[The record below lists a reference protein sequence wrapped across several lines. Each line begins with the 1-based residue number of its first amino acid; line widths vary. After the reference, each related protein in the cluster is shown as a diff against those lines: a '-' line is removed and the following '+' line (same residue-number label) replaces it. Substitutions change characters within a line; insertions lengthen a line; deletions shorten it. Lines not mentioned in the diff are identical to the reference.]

1 MNRVVKINRV
11 VQGNVQN
18 YTQFLLNYLLPLI
31 HWLYVE
37 KNILR
42 YESIYIE
49 DPKIMRK
56 HLKNIFPKKVKI
68 YKEDYDSEINKSKTL
83 TGFFSRDRPIRKS
96 NYSLNSI
103 RESTEELKSLLS
115 NSQIDSK
122 KILIINRGKPDK
134 FYTSDGISS
143 DTLPGGANSLFNSDG
158 TPKRNRKG
166 SSIER
171 RSTPNLINIKNLLEN
186 YKFIEL
192 ETESL
197 ENQIKLFGEHDI
209 IIAQHGAAL
218 TNIIFCK
225 KNSIIIEIRPR
236 RDKKDSVS
244 DSSRYEKQNAFE
256 ILSQSLGHKYFEVFQ
271 EHNHSEINLKDI
283 VDLVKKNM
291 GKL

>member
-1 MNRVVKINRV
+1 
-11 VQGNVQN
+11 
-18 YTQFLLNYLLPLI
+18 
-31 HWLYVE
+31 
-37 KNILR
+37 
-42 YESIYIE
+42 
-49 DPKIMRK
+49 
-56 HLKNIFPKKVKI
+56 
-68 YKEDYDSEINKSKTL
+68 
-83 TGFFSRDRPIRKS
+83 
-96 NYSLNSI
+96 LNSI

-134 FYTSDGISS
+134 FYTSDGIPS
-143 DTLPGGANSLFNSDG
+143 DTLPGGTNSLFNSDG

-283 VDLVKKNM
+283 VDLIKKNM
-291 GKL
+291 DKL

>member
-56 HLKNIFPKKVKI
+56 HLKNILPKKVKI

-96 NYSLNSI
+96 NYSLNLI

-134 FYTSDGISS
+134 FYTSDGIPS
-143 DTLPGGANSLFNSDG
+143 DTLPGGTNSLFNSDG

-171 RSTPNLINIKNLLEN
+171 RSTPK
-186 YKFIEL
+186 
-192 ETESL
+192 
-197 ENQIKLFGEHDI
+197 
-209 IIAQHGAAL
+209 
-218 TNIIFCK
+218 NIIFCK
-225 KNSIIIEIRPR
+225 KNTIIIEIRPR
-236 RDKKDSVS
+236 RDKEDSIT

-271 EHNHSEINLKDI
+271 EHNHSEVDLKDI
-283 VDLVKKNM
+283 VDLVKENM

>member
-1 MNRVVKINRV
+1 
-11 VQGNVQN
+11 
-18 YTQFLLNYLLPLI
+18 
-31 HWLYVE
+31 
-37 KNILR
+37 
-42 YESIYIE
+42 
-49 DPKIMRK
+49 MRK
-56 HLKNIFPKKVKI
+56 HLKNILPKKVKI

-143 DTLPGGANSLFNSDG
+143 DTLPGGTNSLFNSDG